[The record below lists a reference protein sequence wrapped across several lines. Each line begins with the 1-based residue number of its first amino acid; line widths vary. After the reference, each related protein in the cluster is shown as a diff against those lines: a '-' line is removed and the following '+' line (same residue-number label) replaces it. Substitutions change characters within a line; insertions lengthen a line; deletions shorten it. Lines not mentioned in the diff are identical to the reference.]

1 VNAVRYVWN
10 KVRGKDE
17 DSKNTNANQKCVL
30 AGDKQTKEKDAP
42 SFSDID
48 KAPTSNDSSI
58 AKKDC
63 TPSGG

>member
-1 VNAVRYVWN
+1 MLSGMSGTRFEATMRTA
-10 KVRGKDE
+10 KK
-17 DSKNTNANQKCVL
+17 TNANQKCVL

-42 SFSDID
+42 PFSDID
-48 KAPTSNDSSI
+48 KAPISNDSSI